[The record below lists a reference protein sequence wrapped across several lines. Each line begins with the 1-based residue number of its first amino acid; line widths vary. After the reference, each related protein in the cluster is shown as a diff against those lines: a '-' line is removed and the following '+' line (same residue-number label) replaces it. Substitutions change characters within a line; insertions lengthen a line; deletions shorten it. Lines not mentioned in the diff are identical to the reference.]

1 MSTPEFETRV
11 YIRPQC
17 FLSRTSDKPKT
28 EFLGA
33 LAAIF
38 VPLLL
43 EKALGGIAG
52 AMKKA
57 GADETLRESGRLP
70 TYLYR
75 LTRNGKTGADA
86 KNVLGLNPEFGCLLI
101 VRGAFSSTS
110 DIPPA
115 TTKYGNAL
123 FLDDSDQSESQRTK
137 LLNDNGIPVTEIA
150 VLYEAEVTISED
162 KTALRYTSRF
172 LEVNNFQGDKSH
184 DKRAMAINIVF
195 TGAGQKEG
203 EPVLSLAMLDF
214 GQVEKGSVIGP
225 DKLSGKRSGWLGG
238 LGISDA
244 SFKAIE
250 TLDFPPEPKPGDDRK
265 FLPIMP
271 VTIEGLIAET
281 DEGNKVWKFLG
292 EILDSTKGDVSKAV
306 SGEILKDREKE
317 KTEAANALEKLRQD
331 EEAAYGA
338 FLDAKTTLAKLNN
351 PSAEE
356 LAAAR
361 FKVEAA
367 QRAWCLKFNTV
378 KTMGISLTRADSCP

>member
-1 MSTPEFETRV
+1 MSKSEYETRI

-17 FLSRTSDKPKT
+17 FLSRTSDKSKA

-38 VPLLL
+38 VPLLI

-75 LTRNGKTGADA
+75 LTRNGKAGADA
-86 KNVLGLNPEFGCLLI
+86 KNILGLNPEFGCVLV
-101 VRGAFSSTS
+101 VRGTFSSTS

-123 FLDDSDQSESQRTK
+123 LLDNSDQSEAQRLN

-150 VLYEAEVTISED
+150 VLYEAEITISED

-172 LEVNNFQGDKSH
+172 LEVNEFQGDKSH
-184 DKRAMAINIVF
+184 DQRAMAITISVS
-195 TGAGQKEG
+195 GAGQKEG
-203 EPVLSLAMLDF
+203 EPVLSLAALDL
-214 GQVEKGSVIGP
+214 GQVAKETVMGP
-225 DKLSGKRSGWLGG
+225 DQLSSKRSGWLGG

-250 TLDFPPEPKPGDDRK
+250 TINFPPEPKPGDDRK

-292 EILDSTKGDVSKAV
+292 DLLDSAKGDVTKAV
-306 SGEILKDREKE
+306 SGEILKDGAKE
-317 KTEAANALEKLRQD
+317 KAEAANALEKLRQD
-331 EEAAYGA
+331 EESAYGT
-338 FLDAKTTLAKLNN
+338 FLEAKTALAKLSN

-356 LAAAR
+356 LAAAK
-361 FKVEAA
+361 FKVETT
-367 QRAWCLKFNTV
+367 QRAWCLKFNAV
-378 KTMGISLTRADSCP
+378 KTMGINLTRADSCP